1 MKKVGK
7 ITIGG
12 IQQKIFNLV
21 LIMLILVM
29 ASYSAV
35 ILYQINGMNRLVDE
49 TNQQQKEAI
58 TSISGSTMDAVIS
71 GTFGRSTRME
81 ARIADDMFSDTADAV
96 KVIADYTKKIFEDPE
111 SFPGGKVN
119 EPDAALDGEIS
130 VQLLKDEGVDMNDS
144 AAAEK
149 AALLGNLS
157 GLMTAL
163 YANAEVDSCYVAVP
177 EGIMVLVD
185 DHSSS
190 KFDENGQVIPI
201 PVRERDWYK
210 GAVKSGGL
218 YFTDVASDLF
228 TGQVCIMCSIPV
240 YAHGQLAAVV
250 GADLFLDNMK
260 EYVDASDE
268 SGSFVCIVNDSGHV
282 VFSPEKEGV
291 FRVRDEAEE
300 EDLRE
305 TDNDSLA
312 SFIGSALMGPTKVAT
327 VEADN
332 TVYYLSGAPVDTV
345 GWAVVSAVR
354 KDVTDQPTVMMEEQ
368 YDAILGDAVSSYK
381 QKLERSRMTIMV
393 LLLAV
398 TILALAGA
406 LVVSGRIVRPLE
418 IMTRRVTAISGE
430 NLQFKMADPYRTGDE
445 IEALAESFAELSAR
459 TLRYVDEVKTVT
471 AEKER
476 IGTEL
481 NMATAIQES
490 QLPRLF
496 PAFPNRPEF
505 DVYATMSPAR
515 EVGGDFYDFFL
526 VDDDH
531 IGLVISDVSG
541 KGVPAALFMMVSR
554 VLIKSHLQNG
564 ETPGEALENVNDQLC
579 DGNEAN
585 YFVTVWAAVLEI
597 STGRGLAVNAGHE
610 HPAIRRKDGNF
621 ELSVYR
627 HSPAL
632 ALLEGISFPQHEFE
646 MYPGDSLFVYT
657 DGVAEATNADDEL
670 FGTNRMLEA
679 LNRDPKASPEEVL
692 ANVKA
697 GIKEFVAGAEQ
708 FDDITMLCIEYKGKA

>member
-111 SFPGGKVN
+111 SFPGGEVK
-119 EPDAALDGEIS
+119 EPDAALDGVIS
-130 VQLLKDEGVDMNDS
+130 VQLLKDEGVDMNDG

-201 PVRERDWYK
+201 PVRERAWYT
-210 GAVKSGGL
+210 GAVESGGL

-291 FRVRDEAEE
+291 FRVRDDAEE

-445 IEALAESFAELSAR
+445 IEILANTFGKLSDQMEEYLKNILAM
-459 TLRYVDEVKTVT
+459 T

-476 IGTEL
+476 IRTE
-481 NMATAIQES
+481 I
-490 QLPRLF
+490 R
-496 PAFPNRPEF
+496 
-505 DVYATMSPAR
+505 
-515 EVGGDFYDFFL
+515 
-526 VDDDH
+526 DDDKTARNRYSM
-531 IGLVISDVSG
+531 IFVNSLKS
-541 KGVPAALFMMVSR
+541 
-554 VLIKSHLQNG
+554 IKK
-564 ETPGEALENVNDQLC
+564 
-579 DGNEAN
+579 
-585 YFVTVWAAVLEI
+585 
-597 STGRGLAVNAGHE
+597 ST
-610 HPAIRRKDGNF
+610 K
-621 ELSVYR
+621 
-627 HSPAL
+627 
-632 ALLEGISFPQHEFE
+632 
-646 MYPGDSLFVYT
+646 
-657 DGVAEATNADDEL
+657 
-670 FGTNRMLEA
+670 
-679 LNRDPKASPEEVL
+679 KAS
-692 ANVKA
+692 
-697 GIKEFVAGAEQ
+697 IF
-708 FDDITMLCIEYKGKA
+708 